1 MKQVYIW
8 EKGKLHTV
16 IGLTMM
22 LVAILIGVIC
32 DLSGVVG

>member
-1 MKQVYIW
+1 MKQFYVW
-8 EKGKLHTV
+8 EKGKVHTV

-22 LVAILIGVIC
+22 GFAILIGVIC

>member
-8 EKGKLHTV
+8 EKSKVHTV

-22 LVAILIGVIC
+22 AFAILIGVIC
-32 DLSGVVG
+32 DFSGVFG

>member
-1 MKQVYIW
+1 MSQVYIW
-8 EKGKLHTV
+8 KKGKVHTV

-22 LVAILIGVIC
+22 TIAILIGVIC

>member
-1 MKQVYIW
+1 MSQVYILK
-8 EKGKLHTV
+8 KGKVHTV

-22 LVAILIGVIC
+22 AFAILIEVIC

>member
-8 EKGKLHTV
+8 EKGKVHTV
-16 IGLTMM
+16 IGLTMA
-22 LVAILIGVIC
+22 VIAILIGIIF